1 MTFEGTAELAPIGHP
16 LAAWVT
22 TFDHLVKLAGDG
34 GLDDLDGVA
43 LVGFMQE
50 FERARNRLSLIDH
63 ACLVDLRVDQ
73 FVRRADSLCAARAPV
88 LSDSTIQYGSSS
100 VGLKSCLAKVKALVF
115 FSTAFP
121 VVSPWEVFQ

>member
-1 MTFEGTAELAPIGHP
+1 MTFEGTAELTPIGHA

-34 GLDDLDGVA
+34 GLDDLDGVG

-63 ACLVDLRVDQ
+63 QVIAAAERRDL
-73 FVRRADSLCAARAPV
+73 P
-88 LSDSTIQYGSSS
+88 T
-100 VGLKSCLAKVKALVF
+100 SCVKGRYLGC
-115 FSTAFP
+115 
-121 VVSPWEVFQ
+121 